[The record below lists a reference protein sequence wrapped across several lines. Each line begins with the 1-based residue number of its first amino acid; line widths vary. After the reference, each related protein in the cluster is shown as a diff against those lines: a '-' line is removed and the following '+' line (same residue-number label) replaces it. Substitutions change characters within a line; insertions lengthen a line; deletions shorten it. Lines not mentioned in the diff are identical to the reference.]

1 MFLKKIFS
9 SKKNKI
15 TNDDILNLFK
25 YVNWQVKLVDVV
37 CQRDKKTYKTK
48 NKQLISLMNSDWVC
62 GYIIGLSI
70 QYFSNMKLD
79 MKENIDVIIDTISN
93 VFHVLKINNSK
104 KSTEHTQRIDNFIIN
119 KLYKNKKTDLS
130 KGFNIG
136 MGDYLKLLKVTEDK
150 VKIDKIIPL
159 MELCHYL
166 TDELD
171 LGRIKETH
179 D

>member
-1 MFLKKIFS
+1 
-9 SKKNKI
+9 
-15 TNDDILNLFK
+15 
-25 YVNWQVKLVDVV
+25 
-37 CQRDKKTYKTK
+37 
-48 NKQLISLMNSDWVC
+48 
-62 GYIIGLSI
+62 
-70 QYFSNMKLD
+70 
-79 MKENIDVIIDTISN
+79 
-93 VFHVLKINNSK
+93 
-104 KSTEHTQRIDNFIIN
+104 
-119 KLYKNKKTDLS
+119 
-130 KGFNIG
+130 